1 MMKATTSRKE
11 AIKRIS
17 NGDLCR
23 LSIEERESILLDW
36 WSIDQEDY
44 EYLLLP
50 KSIQDELK
58 SNESF
63 NNPASAKYDPLLLIA
78 LQNQYK
84 GVTNIY
90 LKD

>member
-63 NNPASAKYDPLLLIA
+63 N
-78 LQNQYK
+78 
-84 GVTNIY
+84 
-90 LKD
+90 